1 MPSPNI
7 TDEEAELIRRAI
19 RYIDFRWGPE
29 DLVLGLRAMVSGRA
43 SQVPSQ
49 RKETVPETKELPVR
63 LMRARNAKG
72 WSAFDLAK
80 AIPCSASVICNIENE
95 RNSPTAYTIVRL
107 CKALGIS
114 ADYLLG
120 LKEEMV

>member
-1 MPSPNI
+1 MPSPSHR
-7 TDEEAELIRRAI
+7 TR
-19 RYIDFRWGPE
+19 PE
-29 DLVLGLRAMVSGRA
+29 HR
-43 SQVPSQ
+43 
-49 RKETVPETKELPVR
+49 ELPVR
-63 LMRARNAKG
+63 LIRARAFRQ
-72 WSAFDLAK
+72 WSSFDLAK
-80 AIPCSASVICNIENE
+80 KAGISPSVVCNIENE